1 MAYETAGT
9 PRDDSSPECSRAKW
23 LALGGI
29 PGQAWPLHDD
39 TNLDVLEVQIKTAM
53 RSGDALT
60 VELPSDEESIGRRLV
75 LNGNALPVVLLFEQ
89 RKP

>member
-1 MAYETAGT
+1 MIPGARYSYVEYETARA
-9 PRDDSSPECSRAKW
+9 PRDDSSPECSSANGLG
-23 LALGGI
+23 LAGI

-60 VELPSDEESIGRRLV
+60 VELPPDEESIGRRLV
-75 LNGNALPVVLLFEQ
+75 LNGS
-89 RKP
+89 RS